1 MSRSKKTTTNTKSF
15 TRKQFITAY
24 QGQLQ
29 LVYEWARSTRQLH
42 TFMRDVETSI
52 SIADIKYIPLS
63 ESWAS
68 SEVVQATWEQLGG
81 TGKVTLNKL
90 RELPVGKDETV

>member
-1 MSRSKKTTTNTKSF
+1 MPRTNTKKF
-15 TRKQFITAY
+15 TQKQFITAY

-29 LVYEWARSTRQLH
+29 LVYEWARQSPKQLEN
-42 TFMRDVETSI
+42 FIMDVEAT
-52 SIADIKYIPLS
+52 IKHTD
-63 ESWAS
+63 S
-68 SEVVQATWEQLGG
+68 SDLWGCTGEVVQATWEQIGG